1 MTQRRGDVGEESID
15 LPFGAVPPAISCH
28 HSHERGDN
36 NRGAPERRSGHI
48 RGIILVGPTL
58 WLIHD
63 VFGPITQM
71 LQADPVDVLTSVARL
86 VAEAPS
92 LREVVAGLA
101 GTLRA
106 PIPFDRLHVLRLDRA
121 DSFVLYTASETGG
134 VEVTKHLVGDPATQ
148 MDAVDDA
155 ARSRIVCTI
164 RQGARVHGALWL
176 TSPNEDAFC
185 TAHQKLMDSVVDLL
199 GLAFE
204 HDAIVERDKLRR
216 ERIDSLRGLLQT
228 MAGALD
234 IRRVFDEVSEV
245 VRGGLPHDMLVIT
258 SWGADGT
265 SFRIYA
271 MAGAAAE
278 PDFFE
283 AQPLSG
289 DDLAQLQRD
298 AYVIHDADT
307 EVPPTS
313 LRGKIFRRFGVRS
326 ALRVLM
332 PLGTRVFG
340 SLFFLSWQTDR
351 FSEEDVDFARRVA
364 DHLALALSHEQLAEA
379 ARRQAES
386 RETAARLEAQV
397 ATLTRELESR
407 TGHRRVVGQSK
418 QWKDV
423 LAHAARVAHTETTVL
438 LTGESGTGKEVVAR
452 FIHHASRRSQ
462 GPFVAINCAALPDQL
477 LESELF
483 GHERGAFTGAVSAKP
498 GRIEQANGGVLFL
511 DEVGEMA
518 PTVQAKL
525 LRVLEEREFMR
536 LGSTRALHADIRV
549 IAATNR
555 DLHAAMQRGEFRE
568 DLYYRLGVFEISLPP
583 LRARLDD
590 VLELADSFLAEIGE
604 TVGRPAAG
612 ISRDAREHLLT
623 YEWPG
628 NVRELRNAIERA
640 VILADGG
647 FIRSEHLPVTPRRAG
662 RSDDHTAANLPA
674 GGVNLEDIE
683 RSLVVKALTQARHN
697 KTRAAKLLGLT
708 RAQLYSRIEKYGLT
722 GTES

>member
-1 MTQRRGDVGEESID
+1 
-15 LPFGAVPPAISCH
+15 
-28 HSHERGDN
+28 
-36 NRGAPERRSGHI
+36 
-48 RGIILVGPTL
+48 
-58 WLIHD
+58 
-63 VFGPITQM
+63 
-71 LQADPVDVLTSVARL
+71 VLTAVARL

-92 LREVVAGLA
+92 LREVVAGVA
-101 GTLRA
+101 STVRVTV
-106 PIPFDRLHVLRLDRA
+106 PFERLHMLRLDRA
-121 DSFVLYTASETGG
+121 DSFVLYIADANGHL
-134 VEVTKHLVGDPATQ
+134 EVTKHLVGDPATHL
-148 MDAVDDA
+148 DAVDEGT
-155 ARSRIVCTI
+155 RSRIVCTI
-164 RQGARVHGALWL
+164 RQGPRVHGALWL
-176 TSPNEDAFC
+176 TSTREDAFC
-185 TAHQKLMDSVVDLL
+185 PAHQTLMDSVVDLL

-204 HDAIVERDKLRR
+204 HDAIIEREKLRR
-216 ERIDSLRGLLQT
+216 ERIDSLRKLLQT

-234 IRRVFDEVSEV
+234 IRHVFDRVSEV
-245 VRGGLPHDMLVIT
+245 VRGGLPHDILAIT
-258 SWGADGT
+258 SWGEDGA
-265 SFRIYA
+265 SFRVYA
-271 MAGAAAE
+271 MAGATA
-278 PDFFE
+278 DSSFFE
-283 AQPLSG
+283 AQPLTG
-289 DDLAQLQRD
+289 DDLAQLRRD
-298 AYVIHDADT
+298 AYVIHDAEA
-307 EVPPTS
+307 EVPAS
-313 LRGKIFRRFGVRS
+313 SIRGSIFRRLGVRS

-332 PLGTRVFG
+332 PLGSEVFG
-340 SLFFLSWQTDR
+340 SLFFLSRQTDR
-351 FSEEDVDFARRVA
+351 FSEDDIDFARRVA
-364 DHLALALSHEQLAEA
+364 DHLALALSHERLAEA
-379 ARRQAES
+379 ARSQAES

-397 ATLTRELESR
+397 AVLTRELEARS
-407 TGHRRVVGQSK
+407 GQRRVVGQSK

-483 GHERGAFTGAVSAKP
+483 GHERGAFTGAVTTKP
-498 GRIEQANGGVLFL
+498 GRIEQASGGVLFL

-536 LGSTRALHADIRV
+536 LGSTRVLHADIRV

-568 DLYYRLGVFEISLPP
+568 DLYYRLGVFEIALPA
-583 LRARLDD
+583 LRDRLED
-590 VLELADSFLAEIGE
+590 VLELADAFLAEIGE
-604 TVGRPAAG
+604 SVGRPAAG
-612 ISRDAREHLLT
+612 ISREAKDHLLT

-647 FIRSEHLPVTPRRAG
+647 FIRSEHLPVTPRRAP
-662 RSDDHTAANLPA
+662 RSEDEGAGSLPA

-683 RSLVVKALTQARHN
+683 RSLVLKALTQARHN